1 MCGTQDACL
10 AFVFLRKSLSAKA
23 YIIVNH
29 GTFPSVRM
37 VASPVSSLP
46 EFVPLPVWSC
56 ANQSSIGIP
65 LSYYTVEMVGSHI
78 DRIDRLVWKCLR
90 IYQLVITK
98 NPDNTLIDMQIY
110 EFIQQHANFI

>member
-1 MCGTQDACL
+1 
-10 AFVFLRKSLSAKA
+10 
-23 YIIVNH
+23 
-29 GTFPSVRM
+29 M

-98 NPDNTLIDMQIY
+98 NPDNTLIDMQLY
-110 EFIQQHANFI
+110 EFIQQHANFGPVSIPLDKL